1 MTRTITRMFD
11 NRADAEA
18 AVSQLE
24 AMGVRPD
31 DMSIVAH
38 SGRTAMGEDR
48 SFARKD
54 SYGDGRSDVAE
65 GAGKGAAAGGALG
78 GAAGLLAGLGVFAI
92 PGVGPVVA
100 AGWLG
105 ATLIGAA
112 SGAVVGAG
120 TGGLLGALKDAGVDD
135 EDAHVFAEGVKRGGA
150 IVCVRADEGRAPAI
164 QQALDLN
171 SVEPRSRRELYRKEG
186 WTRFEDAPMP

>member
-78 GAAGLLAGLGVFAI
+78 
-92 PGVGPVVA
+92 VA